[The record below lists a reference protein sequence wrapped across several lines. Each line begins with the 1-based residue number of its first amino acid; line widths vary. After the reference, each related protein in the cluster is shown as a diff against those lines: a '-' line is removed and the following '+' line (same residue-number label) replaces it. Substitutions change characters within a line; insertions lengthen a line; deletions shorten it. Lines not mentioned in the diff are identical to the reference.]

1 LNTTVADIARD
12 RNVELQLEF
21 ASCQVETATRPVA
34 SRDELFDEVLR
45 LRRVAAES
53 AEQCGALL
61 LAVGLPPTVPHEF
74 PITDTPR
81 YRHIAER
88 YAMIAEA
95 QGVCGCHVHVAVP
108 DLEHAVQVCNRLRPW
123 LPVLLALSANSAVY
137 RDEDSGY
144 ASWRNIL
151 WHRWPTAG
159 PPPHL
164 ESAAAYHATLQ
175 TLQELGAMLDDGM
188 VYWDARP
195 SVRFPTVEVRVADVP
210 ATMAETVLHAT
221 LVRAAVMTA
230 LREIRC
236 GSVEPRVSDEIL
248 RAQYW
253 RASREGLQGRT
264 RTALMAFVSDVSPA
278 LHALG
283 EYHYVTAELAR
294 IFVDGNGAMRQ
305 RRAWQRGHDA
315 ADVIAA
321 AADATLQ

>member
-1 LNTTVADIARD
+1 MR
-12 RNVELQLEF
+12 LQLEF
-21 ASCQVETATRPVA
+21 ASCQVETATPPVA
-34 SRDELFDEVLR
+34 SRDELLDEVMR
-45 LRRVAAES
+45 LRRIAAES

-81 YRHIAER
+81 YRNIAER
-88 YAMIAEA
+88 YAMLAHE

-108 DLEHAVQVCNRLRPW
+108 DLEHAVGVCNRLRPW

-159 PPPHL
+159 PPPRL

-175 TLQELGAMLDDGM
+175 TLQDLGAMLDDGM

-210 ATMAETVLHAT
+210 ATMAETVLLAT

-236 GSVEPRVSDEIL
+236 GAMEQRVPDEIL
-248 RAQYW
+248 RARYW

-264 RTALMAFVSDVSPA
+264 RNALMAFVSDVSPA
-278 LHALG
+278 LDALG
-283 EYHYVTAELAR
+283 EYDYVTAELAR

-305 RRAWQRGHDA
+305 RRAWQRGHAA